1 MSLESQAIRV
11 LDKWYE
17 GLERYQD
24 KLPAKGSIA
33 AALHVLNRIRKNYDL
48 DIASHVAA
56 GESQITGLSAAS
68 LKKALAEF
76 GETRPLSAVAGRSN
90 RGARGDVAAL
100 LTAMKALGLDAK
112 PEALRDN
119 ALKTM
124 QRHIVTAYVSV
135 YFALKRVKATFD
147 GNAITRQFIH
157 TILDNAGQS
166 GKAGAIAEYLVGA
179 KLALRFRENADVR
192 IRNKRFSTSDVQ
204 SGFAGDFQIGNTVF
218 HVTVAPMPDLFEK
231 CKANL
236 ERGLRVY
243 LLVPDAQVAGARQN
257 AELFAAGRIAVEAIE
272 SFVATNIDEISVFD
286 GEQLKSGFRL
296 LLETYNERVD
306 EVELDKSMLIDIP
319 PNLE

>member
-33 AALHVLNRIRKNYDL
+33 AALHVLNRIRKDYDL

-68 LKKALAEF
+68 LKKVLAEF
-76 GETRPLSAVAGRSN
+76 GETRPLSSVGGRSN
-90 RGARGDVAAL
+90 RGARGDVVAL
-100 LTAMKALGLDAK
+100 LDAMKTLGLDAK
-112 PEALRDN
+112 PEPLRNDV
-119 ALKTM
+119 LKAM

-147 GNAITRQFIH
+147 RNAATWQFIR
-157 TILDNAGQS
+157 TILENAGQS
-166 GKAGAIAEYLVGA
+166 GKAGAVAEYLVGA
-179 KLALRFRENADVR
+179 KLKLRFPDKE

-204 SGFAGDFQIGNTVF
+204 SGYFGDFEIGNTVF
-218 HVTVAPMPDLFEK
+218 HVTVAPMPELFEK
-231 CKANL
+231 CRANL

-243 LLVPDAQVAGARQN
+243 LVVPEVQVAGARQN
-257 AELFAAGRIAVEAIE
+257 AELLTAGRIAVEPIE
-272 SFVATNIDEISVFD
+272 SFVATNIDEVSSFD
-286 GEQLKSGFRL
+286 GEQLKSDFRRL
-296 LLETYNERVD
+296 LEIYNLRVD